1 MVNVLAAIEMVPGR
15 SAFASMS
22 DAPIAT
28 GDQFDQAE
36 GLRAVASSAVVE
48 SYYTDKLVRGH
59 HASHTGKGSS
69 RRNAEQ
75 QSAEKMLSAL
85 AATEQ

>member
-36 GLRAVASSAVVE
+36 GLKAVASSAVVE
-48 SYYTDKLVRGH
+48 SYYTDKPVRGH

-69 RRNAEQ
+69 RPLRSQRLERPLFRARG
-75 QSAEKMLSAL
+75 
-85 AATEQ
+85 